1 MLASSMTQ
9 CLGAGRSW
17 LPQVCVFY
25 ELSLAAAM
33 AGCFYL
39 LINVVVFFFFD
50 RILLA
55 CCLSVSGADSLG
67 QEHVV

>member
-1 MLASSMTQ
+1 M
-9 CLGAGRSW
+9 W
-17 LPQVCVFY
+17 VFY

-39 LINVVVFFFFD
+39 LINVVVFFFD